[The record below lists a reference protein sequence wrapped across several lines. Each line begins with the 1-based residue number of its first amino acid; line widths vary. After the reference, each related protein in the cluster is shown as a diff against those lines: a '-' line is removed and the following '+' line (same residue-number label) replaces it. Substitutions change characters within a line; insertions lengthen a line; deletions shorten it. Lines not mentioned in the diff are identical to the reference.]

1 MDKPNILIVEDN
13 KDLRLLIKMALERKG
28 FIVNTSENGEE
39 ALERIGEEG
48 MPDLIFLD
56 MKMPIM
62 DGWEFSK
69 QFSKLYGNAAPIV
82 VMTAAQDSKARADEI
97 GAHSSLGK
105 PFQLGELFDCVDT
118 ILSAS

>member
-1 MDKPNILIVEDN
+1 MNRPNILIVEDN

-28 FIVNTSENGEE
+28 FIVHTSENGKE
-39 ALERIGEEG
+39 ALERIDEEG
-48 MPDLIFLD
+48 MPDLILLD

-62 DGWEFSK
+62 NGWEFSN
-69 QFSKLYGNAAPIV
+69 QFSKRYGNAVPIV

-97 GAHSSLGK
+97 GARSFLGK

-118 ILSAS
+118 MLSAS